1 VTFPSDDDGANL
13 FIWRKHGEAWGSEML
28 SGVYEPETVR
38 ALSEALRAG
47 MEQIE
52 RTATNALLLSGR
64 PELSKA
70 LVRSLLAAANSGETD
85 PERFRAIALN
95 WARAHFPDEGID
107 LDLRVLDH
115 WRRNVARRLSS
126 RAPSVVRAAPRR

>member
-1 VTFPSDDDGANL
+1 MV
-13 FIWRKHGEAWGSEML
+13 SEM
-28 SGVYEPETVR
+28 SSRVYEPGTVR
-38 ALSEALRAG
+38 ALSEALTAG

-52 RTATNALLLSGR
+52 RTWTNALLLSGR
-64 PELSKA
+64 PELIKA
-70 LVRSLLAAANSGETD
+70 LVSSLLAAANSGETD

-115 WRRNVARRLSS
+115 WRRTSRGTLSS
-126 RAPSVVRAAPRR
+126 RSPSAPAVV